1 MLKFYL
7 AITAHNGKD
16 ITAHNGKGFACT
28 ATWHMLQT
36 EYKTFKCSIRER

>member
-7 AITAHNGKD
+7 AMTED